1 MKLIWKYMRPFAG
14 RMSVGLLIKT
24 VGTMMDLLLP
34 MILEH
39 LIDEVVP
46 KENMRE
52 ILFWGILMVIFAV
65 IGLLGNV
72 IANRMA
78 ALVARNCAREIRHDL
93 FDKTLRLSAR
103 QVDEFTIPSLESRL
117 TSDTY
122 NVHHFVGMI
131 QRLGVRAP
139 ILLVGGIVLTIGL
152 DPGLSAVMLVTLPF
166 ITVVVWQ
173 VSKRSIPL
181 YTEQQRATDRMVR
194 VVREDSQGIRVI
206 KALSKKDYERRRF
219 DGVNRGLVAAEKKAA
234 LAVAVSNPLMSLF
247 LNVGLT
253 AVIVVGAFRISAGET
268 KIGMIISFL
277 SFFTLI
283 TNALLSVTRMFV
295 MSSKSSASAAR
306 IAQVLNTPDDLEV
319 LPFDPAEVEPDAP
332 AIEFRDVGFS
342 YSSNGAGES
351 LGDISFTVERGKTLG
366 VIGATG
372 SGKSTLAMLLMR
384 FYDVNSGAVL
394 INGSDVRTYPADEL
408 HSMFGV
414 VLQNDF
420 IYAGT
425 VEDNVTFGRK
435 VDEERMKLAA
445 AVAQADFIEAFDE
458 GWQRMLTSKG
468 TNVSGGQK
476 QRLLITRAVAGN
488 PEILILDDSS
498 SALDYRTDAG
508 LRKAINTKLR
518 GTTKVIIAQRVSSVM
533 NADMI
538 IVLDHGRIIGS
549 GTHDELIAGC
559 PVYREISESQMG
571 GDVLE

>member
-219 DGVNRGLVAAEKKAA
+219 DGVKCGLVGAGKQAA
-234 LAVAVSNPLMSLF
+234 LAVA
-247 LNVGLT
+247 
-253 AVIVVGAFRISAGET
+253 A
-268 KIGMIISFL
+268 
-277 SFFTLI
+277 
-283 TNALLSVTRMFV
+283 
-295 MSSKSSASAAR
+295 
-306 IAQVLNTPDDLEV
+306 
-319 LPFDPAEVEPDAP
+319 
-332 AIEFRDVGFS
+332 
-342 YSSNGAGES
+342 
-351 LGDISFTVERGKTLG
+351 
-366 VIGATG
+366 
-372 SGKSTLAMLLMR
+372 
-384 FYDVNSGAVL
+384 
-394 INGSDVRTYPADEL
+394 
-408 HSMFGV
+408 
-414 VLQNDF
+414 
-420 IYAGT
+420 
-425 VEDNVTFGRK
+425 
-435 VDEERMKLAA
+435 
-445 AVAQADFIEAFDE
+445 
-458 GWQRMLTSKG
+458 
-468 TNVSGGQK
+468 
-476 QRLLITRAVAGN
+476 
-488 PEILILDDSS
+488 
-498 SALDYRTDAG
+498 
-508 LRKAINTKLR
+508 
-518 GTTKVIIAQRVSSVM
+518 
-533 NADMI
+533 
-538 IVLDHGRIIGS
+538 
-549 GTHDELIAGC
+549 
-559 PVYREISESQMG
+559 
-571 GDVLE
+571 